1 MKLPYSASFSL
12 LALLL
17 AGCQST
23 PTTTAQVADTNDNNQ
38 VQTDVIAPVTAV
50 TEVAVDE
57 EVIPADPPAV
67 EMPEEQELSAT
78 PVSEEPLP
86 PTYDDLW
93 LRIADQL
100 HIEVPDNKR
109 VTSQRNWYKKHP
121 SYMDR
126 VAKRADPYLFLIVEK
141 IEQRGLPLEL
151 ALLPIVES
159 AFDPF
164 AYSHGRASGIWQF
177 IPGTG
182 KRFGLDQNWWYDG
195 RRDISA
201 STDAALDYLEYLNRY
216 FKGDWLHA
224 LAAYNSGE
232 GRVRSA
238 IKKNKR
244 LGKPTDFWSLS
255 LPKETRAYVPKL
267 LALGDL
273 LKRRDEYGMSWM
285 TISNQPKVVE
295 IETGSQIDLALAAD
309 LAGLSVDQLHKLNP
323 AFNRWATSPDGP
335 HALLIPVEKAEQ
347 FTTKLASLERTERL
361 NWVRHRVKSGDSL
374 NKLAK
379 QYHTSTGVIRDVNKL
394 KGNTIRVGEHLLIP
408 VAASE
413 LSSYGFSADQRLA
426 KTQTKPRASQRI
438 DYKVK
443 SGDSLWE
450 IAKRHK
456 VNVRQLAKWNG
467 MAPTDTLRLNQ
478 KLVIW
483 KKGKPATT
491 GNGNAT
497 TRKIAYKV
505 RSGDSLAR
513 IASKFKVSI
522 SDLMQWNQL
531 DKNKY
536 LQPGQML
543 RLYVDVTQI
552 SS

>member
-1 MKLPYSASFSL
+1 MKLLYSACFSFV
-12 LALLL
+12 ALLTT
-17 AGCQST
+17 GCQST
-23 PTTTAQVADTNDNNQ
+23 TETALPEKTTNIETVEAPATAQEAIEVADAAEELAEQ
-38 VQTDVIAPVTAV
+38 QALQSEAAPEQPSLIAEAEPEL
-50 TEVAVDE
+50 TE
-57 EVIPADPPAV
+57 
-67 EMPEEQELSAT
+67 PEYT
-78 PVSEEPLP
+78 
-86 PTYDDLW
+86 DLW
-93 LRIADQL
+93 LRISDQL
-100 HIEVPDNKR
+100 TIPVPENKR
-109 VTSQRNWYKKHP
+109 IQSQRNWYNKHP
-121 SYMDR
+121 RYMDR

-141 IEQRGLPLEL
+141 IEQRNLPMEL

-195 RRDISA
+195 RRDIAA

-238 IKKNKR
+238 IRKNKR
-244 LGKPTDFWSLS
+244 QGKPTDFWSLS

-267 LALGDL
+267 LALADL
-273 LKRRDEYGMSWM
+273 LKRQQEFGMVW
-285 TISNQPKVVE
+285 TPISNEAKVVE
-295 IETGSQIDLALAAD
+295 VDTGSQIDLALAAD
-309 LAGLSVDQLHKLNP
+309 LAGLSVDELHKLNP

-335 HALLIPVEKAEQ
+335 HKLLIPVDKAES
-347 FTTKLASLERTERL
+347 FSAKLNALERTERL

-374 NKLAK
+374 IKLAK
-379 QYHTSTGVIRDVNKL
+379 QYHTTAGMIREVNKL
-394 KGNTIRVGEHLLIP
+394 NGNMIRVGSHLLIP

-413 LSSYGFSADQRLA
+413 LSEYRFSADQRLA
-426 KTQTKPRASQRI
+426 RTQSKARASERI
-438 DYKVK
+438 DYKVRN
-443 SGDSLWE
+443 GDSLWT

-456 VNVRQLAKWNG
+456 VTVRQLAKWNG

-483 KKGKPATT
+483 QKGTSGTSKNA
-491 GNGNAT
+491 AT

-513 IASKFKVSI
+513 IASKFKVKV
-522 SDLMQWNQL
+522 SDLVRWNQL
-531 DKNKY
+531 DKSKY